1 MFSKNRSSQLA
12 LMAFLTLALCMGQA
26 QATSKH
32 KIKKTRTASAAGQT
46 YINIKPGLRG
56 SQESKAERS
65 QRLKRECKGRPNSGA
80 CLGYAY

>member
-1 MFSKNRSSQLA
+1 MLSKNRSSQLV
-12 LMAFLTLALCMGQA
+12 LMAFVTLALCMGQA
-26 QATSKH
+26 QAASKS
-32 KIKKTRTASAAGQT
+32 KKKKVQTASAAGQT

>member
-1 MFSKNRSSQLA
+1 MLSKNRSSQLA
-12 LMAFLTLALCMGQA
+12 LMSFVTLALCMGQA

-32 KIKKTRTASAAGQT
+32 KKKQMQTASAAGQT
-46 YINIKPGLRG
+46 YIKIKPGLRG
-56 SQESKAERS
+56 SQETKLERS

>member
-1 MFSKNRSSQLA
+1 MLSKNRSSQLV
-12 LMAFLTLALCMGQA
+12 LMAFVTMALCMGQA
-26 QATSKH
+26 QAASKH
-32 KIKKTRTASAAGQT
+32 KKKKVQSASAAGQT
-46 YINIKPGLRG
+46 YINIKPDLRG

>member
-1 MFSKNRSSQLA
+1 MFSKNRSSQFA
-12 LMAFLTLALCMGQA
+12 LMALVTMALCIGQA
-26 QATSKH
+26 QAASKH
-32 KIKKTRTASAAGQT
+32 KMKKGRTASAAGQT